1 VFDGG
6 EADVKA
12 VGEGPP
18 GSSQGDAVGLPIE
31 ERSIESNLQLFDLTG
46 HRWLGNAQLATR
58 CR

>member
-1 VFDGG
+1 MFDGG

-31 ERSIESNLQLFDLTG
+31 ERSIECNLQLFDLTG